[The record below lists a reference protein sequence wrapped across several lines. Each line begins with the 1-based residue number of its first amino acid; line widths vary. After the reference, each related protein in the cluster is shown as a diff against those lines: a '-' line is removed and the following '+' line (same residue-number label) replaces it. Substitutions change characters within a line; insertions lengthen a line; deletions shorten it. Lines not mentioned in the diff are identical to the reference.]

1 MVCAPAWH
9 NSCLEPLLPV
19 LQVYRHIVLAVHDPS
34 SGLYGALG
42 ISRRGNLMYKPLVF
56 SSLAAL
62 LADYQEAY
70 RHAAAGTLIMQLCRA
85 HSSHDAE
92 R

>member
-1 MVCAPAWH
+1 MWYCRADHSRTEVQETSWR
-9 NSCLEPLLPV
+9 LPV

-34 SGLYGALG
+34 SGLFGALG
-42 ISRRGNLMYKPLVF
+42 ISRRANLMYKPLTF

-70 RHAAAGTLIMQLCRA
+70 RQATIMQQ
-85 HSSHDAE
+85 
-92 R
+92 